1 VHQDKTRYL
10 RSVTAEPL
18 SDEALLARLI
28 SFDTTSHN
36 SNREIADF
44 ISDYLDRPG
53 IRITRHPTAD
63 GAKLNLIVAAGP
75 QDGDR
80 GLILSGHMD
89 VVPAEPEGWKSDPF
103 TLTQHDGSYVA
114 RGAADMKGFLALAI
128 NRLAAADIPRLRH
141 QLVLLFTHDEETGTL
156 GARRMVDE
164 PAAVPPLPRAT
175 IIGEPTSLQVLR
187 MHKGH
192 LRLRLS
198 FAGVPAHSGLPH
210 LGVNAVE
217 AAGRAIV
224 ALTELRQAL
233 ERERPPNAEHFP
245 EVPYVTLN
253 VARVAGGGAINVVPA
268 DCVLDLGVRLLPGMS
283 ADEMTGRIRAVVQEA
298 VSPVPF
304 ELAVLGETP
313 PMITTESAP
322 IVRLLASELG
332 QTGTGSAPFGT
343 DGGWLSRLGLDCIIW
358 GPGSIEVAHK
368 PNESLPVAEFVRA
381 GELLTRIV
389 HRACAAV
396 PA

>member
-1 VHQDKTRYL
+1 M
-10 RSVTAEPL
+10 TAEPL
-18 SDEALLARLI
+18 SDETLLARLVA
-28 SFDTTSHN
+28 FDTTSHK
-36 SNREIADF
+36 SNRENAEF

-53 IRITRHPTAD
+53 VRITRHPTAD

-80 GLILSGHMD
+80 GLVLSGHMD
-89 VVPAEPEGWKSDPF
+89 VVPAESEGWKSDPF
-103 TLTQHDGSYVA
+103 TLTRRDRSYVA

-156 GARRMVDE
+156 GARRLLDE
-164 PAAVPPLPRAT
+164 PGAVPPLPQAA
-175 IIGEPTSLQVLR
+175 IIGEPTSLRVLR

-192 LRLRLS
+192 LRIRLS
-198 FAGVPAHSGLPH
+198 LTGVPAHSGLPH

-217 AAGRAIV
+217 AAGRAIT
-224 ALTELRQAL
+224 ALAGLRQAL

-253 VARVAGGGAINVVPA
+253 LARVAGGGPTNVVPA

-283 ADEMTGRIRAVVQEA
+283 ADEMTARVRAVVQEA
-298 VSPVPF
+298 VSPVLF

-313 PMITTESAP
+313 PMIASENAP
-322 IVRLLASELG
+322 IVRLLTSELG
-332 QTGTGSAPFGT
+332 QTETGSAPFGT
-343 DGGWLSRLGLDCIIW
+343 DGGWLSRLGLDCVLW

-381 GELLTRIV
+381 GELLTRVI
-389 HRACAAV
+389 HRACVAG

>member
-1 VHQDKTRYL
+1 M
-10 RSVTAEPL
+10 TAEPL
-18 SDEALLARLI
+18 SDEALLARLVG
-28 SFDTTSHN
+28 FDTTSYK

-44 ISDYLDRPG
+44 IIGYLDRPG
-53 IRITRHPTAD
+53 VRITRHPTAD

-75 QDGDR
+75 EDGDG
-80 GLILSGHMD
+80 GLVLSGHLD
-89 VVPAEPEGWKSDPF
+89 TVPTESDGWQSDPF
-103 TLTQHDGSYVA
+103 TLTRRDGSYVA

-128 NRLAAADIPRLRH
+128 NRLAAADIPKLRH

-156 GARRMVDE
+156 GARRLVDD
-164 PAAVPPLPRAT
+164 ASAVPPLPAAT
-175 IIGEPTSLQVLR
+175 IIGEPTALRVLR

-198 FAGVPAHSGLPH
+198 FTGVPAHSGLPH

-233 ERERPPNAEHFP
+233 ERERPQNAEHFP

-253 VARVAGGGAINVVPA
+253 VARVSGGGPTNVVPA
-268 DCVLDLGVRLLPGMS
+268 ECVLDLGVRLLPGMS
-283 ADEMTGRIRAVVQEA
+283 ADEMTDRVRSVVQA
-298 VSPVPF
+298 VTRVPF
-304 ELAVLGETP
+304 ELVLVGETP
-313 PMITTESAP
+313 PMITTENAP

-332 QTGTGSAPFGT
+332 QTETGSAPFGT
-343 DGGWLSRLGLDCIIW
+343 DGGWLSRLGLECVIW

-381 GELLTRIV
+381 GELLTRVV
-389 HRACAAV
+389 HRACTSRSA
-396 PA
+396 

>member
-1 VHQDKTRYL
+1 
-10 RSVTAEPL
+10 
-18 SDEALLARLI
+18 
-28 SFDTTSHN
+28 
-36 SNREIADF
+36 
-44 ISDYLDRPG
+44 
-53 IRITRHPTAD
+53 
-63 GAKLNLIVAAGP
+63 
-75 QDGDR
+75 
-80 GLILSGHMD
+80 
-89 VVPAEPEGWKSDPF
+89 
-103 TLTQHDGSYVA
+103 
-114 RGAADMKGFLALAI
+114 MKGFLALAI
-128 NRLAAADIPRLRH
+128 NRLAATDIPRLRH

-156 GARRMVDE
+156 GARRLLEE
-164 PAAVPPLPRAT
+164 PAVVPPLPTAA
-175 IIGEPTSLQVLR
+175 IIGEPTSLRVLR

-192 LRLRLS
+192 LRLRVV
-198 FAGVPAHSGLPH
+198 FTGVPAHSGLPH

-224 ALTELRQAL
+224 ALTELRLAL

-253 VARVAGGGAINVVPA
+253 VARVAGGGPTNVVPA

-283 ADEMTGRIRAVVQEA
+283 ADEMTGRVRAVLKDA

-313 PMITTESAP
+313 PMMVAESAP
-322 IVRLLASELG
+322 ILRLLAGELG
-332 QTGTGSAPFGT
+332 QTGAGSAPFGT
-343 DGGWLSRLGLDCIIW
+343 DGGWLSRLGLDCVIW

-389 HRACAAV
+389 HRSCVAERA
-396 PA
+396 